1 LPRVQGTKRPKG
13 GRMTI
18 VVNDPTLSDLLMM
31 FKKNVFA
38 SLNCHHIGTIQKFDP
53 ADQTCQATINYKMTF
68 YKTNEKGIQ
77 ETYYEDY
84 PILIDAPAII
94 LSGGAANLTFPIS
107 VGDECLC
114 IFNDRDID
122 NWWASGQVKENET
135 ARMHSFTDGL
145 ILVGLKSLA
154 KKITDYDMNHAQ
166 LSWGNA
172 KLGITNAKVLVSNT
186 TNTLNDLL
194 QELITEVKDLATQC
208 AAIQVTGVTPNL
220 PTYVSGPPS
229 NASDISAIG
238 TQLGDTATK
247 IAALLE

>member
-1 LPRVQGTKRPKG
+1 
-13 GRMTI
+13 MTI
-18 VVNDPTLSDLLMM
+18 VANETSLSDLLMY
-31 FKKNVFA
+31 FKKEIFM
-38 SLNCHHIGTIQKFDP
+38 SLNCHHIGTITSFDP
-53 ADQTCQATINYKMTF
+53 EKQVCQATINYK
-68 YKTNEKGIQ
+68 KTYFRSNASGQQ

-84 PILIDAPAII
+84 AILIDAPAII
-94 LSGGAANLTFPIS
+94 LAGGGANLTFPIAP
-107 VGDECLC
+107 GDECLC

-122 NWWASGQVKENET
+122 VWWASGQTKQNET
-135 ARMHSFTDGL
+135 GRMHSFTDAL
-145 ILVGLKSLA
+145 ILVGLKSQA
-154 KKITDYDMNHAQ
+154 KKISSYDMQHAQ
-166 LSWGNA
+166 LTWGNA

-186 TNTLNDLL
+186 TNSLNDLL

-238 TQLGDTATK
+238 TQLGATATK